1 MGLNLKVVNKK
12 AEMSRQLSMDI
23 AKFRHGKSAT
33 VTIELMWTITSQAI
47 GMGLPKPTG
56 THISYY
62 HIICH

>member
-1 MGLNLKVVNKK
+1 
-12 AEMSRQLSMDI
+12 MDI

-62 HIICH
+62 QIICH